1 MSETRTPEERQ
12 QDRRDQI
19 EMLLIREGLSLLVM
33 VAVLALMS
41 PKAQMWI
48 GQQKQR
54 FMRRRRAVQAHE
66 ALMLSLLRA
75 ELARDLPAVEH
86 GLVDP

>member
-12 QDRRDQI
+12 ADRRDQI

-33 VAVLALMS
+33 VVVLALMS

-54 FMRRRRAVQAHE
+54 FARHRRAAEAHE